1 MKMKT
6 FLILLLLP
14 LLLFAHLNI
23 AVSYPYIGAITKA
36 IGKDHVSTTVLAE
49 GNWDPH
55 FIVPRP
61 SLITKLRNA
70 DALIMNGGQLEIG
83 WLPPLIKRAN
93 NPKTVPNTPTFLD
106 LSRSISFL
114 QKPKSLDRAQGDVHP
129 DGNPHF
135 HLNPNNI
142 LILAQDIATF
152 LSAID
157 GEHQAIYAENF
168 KAFEQDWDA
177 HLTQWQ
183 KNMASKKG
191 IKVIQYHDNMAY
203 FNDAYGLENIG
214 TIEPLPG
221 IPPSSRH
228 TIELIK
234 TISTQ
239 KPCCIFHDVYHSTKT
254 AQYISDKTGIPIVLM
269 PHDIGALES
278 IDSLVALFDY
288 LTTVQAK

>member
-1 MKMKT
+1 MKT
-6 FLILLLLP
+6 FLMLLLLP
-14 LLLFAHLNI
+14 LSLFAHLDI
-23 AVSYPYIGAITKA
+23 AVSYPYIGAITKV
-36 IGKDHVSTTVLAE
+36 IGKNHVSTTVLAE

-61 SLITKLRNA
+61 SLIAKLRNA

-93 NPKTVPNTPTFLD
+93 NPKTVPNTATFLD

-157 GEHQAIYAENF
+157 GKHQAIYAENL
-168 KAFEQDWDA
+168 KVFEQDWRT
-177 HLTQWQ
+177 HLVRWQ

-191 IKVIQYHDNMAY
+191 MKVIQYHDNMAY
-203 FNDAYGLENIG
+203 FNDAYGLQTIG

-228 TIELIK
+228 TLELIK
-234 TISTQ
+234 TINTQ

-254 AQYISDKTGIPIVLM
+254 AQYISEKTGIPIILM